1 MDDDLV
7 HRADSEVTQ
16 HVVPTAMQVLARL
29 PALKIR
35 CHAMMHNMHQARRAL
50 ASKSLEQYPFIM
62 HTMRST
68 SMLVDEIKQ
77 SVSVV
82 ERHVRHLE
90 SSNKALRRENT
101 RLLRKLTRSK
111 QGLRDIQIPSGL
123 LQSCYRNHLDTECSP
138 ETMAS
143 DSPPG
148 TKFGGGIA
156 VSMHHKAKDYREGED
171 TTSGDKSMGVD

>member
-1 MDDDLV
+1 MDDELAPK
-7 HRADSEVTQ
+7 ADGEGTQ
-16 HVVPTAMQVLARL
+16 QVVPSAMQVLARL
-29 PALKIR
+29 SELKIR
-35 CHAMMHNMHQARRAL
+35 HEAMMHNMHQARRAL

-68 SMLVDEIKQ
+68 SVLVGEIKQ

-82 ERHVRHLE
+82 ERQVRHLE
-90 SSNKALRRENT
+90 ASNKVLRRENT

-111 QGLRDIQIPSGL
+111 EGLRDIQIPSGL
-123 LQSCYRNHLDTECSP
+123 LQTCYQNHLDAECSP

-143 DSPPG
+143 DSPSG
-148 TKFGGGIA
+148 TEFGGGIA